1 MADILS
7 DIYPIPVQFVDGQQ
21 PTARFLN
28 AWAAQI
34 DIAFSVLARIIG
46 DFDGESSEQA
56 TYISNLVRTIGS
68 MGWLD
73 SRLPRGLK
81 YGLADFEDYL
91 PRLIETLPTGSKEA
105 LLSFIPRVTITTVH
119 AGSISGWTK
128 IGAGTSANP
137 GSGLNA
143 ANQWTHWS
151 RKIYTTTVIPAGA
164 QIQYEVD
171 PDATPNNEQDY
182 YDTYAPNSGANV
194 IPNIY
199 EIASVVAGGVGDDVL
214 TTLCEYE
221 EVDDQLWIEMP
232 VIRRAMN
239 PALPF
244 DTSNETP
251 LDLISGTV
259 KWTPGPDGA
268 ALRYTPRYSV
278 PPYIFDLAADNE
290 FGQIPDGLCSLWIAN
305 GETIVR
311 LVNQNSEEQIRFFID
326 EGDRR
331 HVRIELPEEYVL
343 PHLEEGQGALST
355 RYIIAF
361 AGVGLANAIAH
372 VRARVAR
379 HAHDGAG
386 EDSLVRA
393 VSISERFNVAN
404 YTQSKVSHNHYPQYL
419 LRTGYSRDSDPLN
432 DDAAIMGD
440 LLLARTDKVPGD
452 GDDVEEDYI
461 TKVSRSFYFGSR
473 AGPRMLFDGTDTSG
487 YDSANGKLVIKDT
500 GDTHG
505 TRFVTPNLFLG
516 TEASGMQ
523 FNWNEDEDLLTLSRG
538 VEEDLLPAG
547 VGLRFGTLIIA
558 DGKISF
564 ENATT
569 IDSIVPATMTFVN
582 AGGTTPTWTLARAG
596 EVWSPR
602 TRLEVGEVYTRS
614 ILNQNSSAILYKWI
628 GPEGWVGHWWEE
640 GDWKSGPSVGQDID
654 PNMSPWSFSTGPDNF
669 GLSGEETYIDRLDT
683 LALPPVLKGRGTE
696 TPIRLL
702 RHQLNLD
709 PLISSAIA
717 NPQTSGLMLRN
728 VRFIIRIDNDTGIE
742 NSKFKVYLKR
752 FRVFNG
758 ASTVFDPTTKST
770 VFSREIAGDT
780 LSEEINTISL
790 LAENGSHEF
799 DFKEYVYFL
808 EIASAAA
815 NIEFDSCKEFD
826 FYGCQLL
833 LSASYIG

>member
-21 PTARFLN
+21 PTAAFLN

-91 PRLIETLPTGSKEA
+91 PKLTETLPTGSKEA
-105 LLSFIPRVTITTVH
+105 LLSFIPRVTLTTVH

-128 IGAGTSANP
+128 VDTGTSANP

-151 RKIYTTTVIPAGA
+151 RKIYTTTVIPVGA

-171 PDATPNNEQDY
+171 PDATPNYEQDY

-199 EIASVVAGGVGDDVL
+199 EIASVVAGGEGDDVL

-221 EVDDQLWIEMP
+221 EIDDQFWIEMP

-251 LDLISGTV
+251 LDLINGTV
-259 KWTPGPDGA
+259 KWTDDDH
-268 ALRYTPRYSV
+268 TPRYSV
-278 PPYIFDLAADNE
+278 PPYIFDLAADDE
-290 FGQIPDGLCSLWIAN
+290 FGQIPDGLCSLWVAN
-305 GETIVR
+305 GETIIR

-343 PHLEEGQGALST
+343 PHLEEGQEALST

-361 AGVGLANAIAH
+361 AGTGLADAIAH

-440 LLLARTDKVPGD
+440 LLLARTDKIPGD

-461 TKVSRSFYFGSR
+461 TKVSRSVYFGSR
-473 AGPRMLFDGTDTSG
+473 AGPRIFFDGTDTSG

-505 TRFVTPNLFLG
+505 TRFVTPNLYLG

-523 FNWNEDEDLLTLSRG
+523 FNWDEDGDLLTLSRG
-538 VEEDLLPAG
+538 VEEDLVPAG

-564 ENATT
+564 EDADS
-569 IDSIVPATMTFVN
+569 IDSIIPATMTFLNV
-582 AGGTTPTWTLARAG
+582 GGTTPTWTLARAG

-602 TRLEVGEVYTRS
+602 TRLEVGEVYTKS
-614 ILNQNSSAILYKWI
+614 IVNQNSSAILYKWI
-628 GPEGWVGHWWEE
+628 GPEGWIGHWEDESGWASGPPVGHYLNTE
-640 GDWKSGPSVGQDID
+640 PTC
-654 PNMSPWSFSTGPDNF
+654 PWSFMTGSQGNADS
-669 GLSGEETYIDRLDT
+669 LDVGEEYSDRLDT
-683 LALPPVLKGRGTE
+683 LAKPPVLKGQNVVSS
-696 TPIRLL
+696 IKLL

-709 PLISSAIA
+709 PLISSAISS
-717 NPQTSGLMLRN
+717 PQTSGLMLRN
-728 VRFIIRIDNDTGIE
+728 VKFVIGIDDDTSIA
-742 NSKFKVYLKR
+742 SSTFKACLKR

-758 ASTVFDPTTKST
+758 ASNIFNPETMST
-770 VFSREIAGDT
+770 VFGPTNIAGNT
-780 LSEEINTISL
+780 LLEGINMINL
-790 LAENGSHEF
+790 LGANGSHEF
-799 DFKEYVYFL
+799 DFKEYVYVL
-808 EIASAAA
+808 EVASV
-815 NIEFDSCKEFD
+815 NNNGNSKEFNL
-826 FYGCQLL
+826 YGCQLL